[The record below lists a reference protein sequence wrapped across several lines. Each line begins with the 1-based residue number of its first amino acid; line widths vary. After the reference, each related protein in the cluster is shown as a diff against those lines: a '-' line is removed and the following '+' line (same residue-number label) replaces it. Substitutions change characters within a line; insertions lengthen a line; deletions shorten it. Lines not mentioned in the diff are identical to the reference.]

1 MRYRVGVRPCKCI
14 SASAETVA
22 EKPQDKSDGAPMP
35 AAPIA
40 PTLGST
46 MFRKSYAVLWRDGD
60 GPVSA
65 GKLVLGPTSLRL
77 ETGSGPV
84 RTSSK
89 VIRYA
94 DLTGVANAV
103 PADRIRSRPTAVLDR
118 SDRERLSIATVDGMG
133 SGREIVERLTSRLT
147 PRTAA

>member
-1 MRYRVGVRPCKCI
+1 M
-14 SASAETVA
+14 
-22 EKPQDKSDGAPMP
+22 
-35 AAPIA
+35 
-40 PTLGST
+40 
-46 MFRKSYAVLWRDGD
+46 MFRTSYAVLWRDGD

-89 VIRYA
+89 VIHYA
-94 DLTGVANAV
+94 DLTGVANAA
-103 PADRIRSRPTAVLDR
+103 PADRIRSQPTAVLDR
-118 SDRERLSIATVDGMG
+118 NDRERLSIAAVEGMG
-133 SGREIVERLTSRLT
+133 SGREIVERLTSRLA